1 MMQKIMTYVALVAGV
16 LFILFGIVLLVM
28 NNLIIGMLPQYRI
41 MMGIVF
47 ILYGAFRLVNVYTK
61 RQRQNESDI

>member
-1 MMQKIMTYVALVAGV
+1 MQKIITYIALTAGV
-16 LFILFGIVLLVM
+16 LFILFGIVLLVSK
-28 NNLIIGMLPQYRI
+28 NLIIGMPSQYRI

-61 RQRQNESDI
+61 RQRKDESEI